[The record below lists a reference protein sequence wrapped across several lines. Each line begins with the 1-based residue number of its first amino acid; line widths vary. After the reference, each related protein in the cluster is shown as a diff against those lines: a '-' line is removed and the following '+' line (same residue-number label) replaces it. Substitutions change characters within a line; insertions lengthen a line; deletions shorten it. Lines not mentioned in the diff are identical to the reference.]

1 MIVTVSSKGQIVLPA
16 GLRRKYGVEAGDRY
30 SVVDFAG
37 TIYLVPASDDPIR
50 EARGMLVHAEGF
62 STASLL
68 AERRR
73 DKAREEEK
81 MARWIEE

>member
-16 GLRRKYGVEAGDRY
+16 PLRKKHGIEAGDRY

-37 TIYLVPASDDPIR
+37 TIYLVPAADDPIAVAHGSLA
-50 EARGMLVHAEGF
+50 EVEGF
-62 STASLL
+62 STAALL

-73 DKAREEEK
+73 DEVGEAEK
-81 MARWIEE
+81 VARWSRE